1 MAKSKL
7 NYWLEDARDTLIEI
21 ITNAKNDK
29 QIFKAM
35 GISKQTFYKWKN
47 DSNDFADLLKN
58 AKEQRIKD
66 NTENLKQLHKDMWE
80 KARNVKEVTKL
91 KEIIKG
97 KDGVEREYTK
107 ITTVEKQGDTTLM
120 IYLDKTY
127 NVDNI
132 NYQQQKTYVELNKA
146 RTAELGAEDSDD
158 RNLTIEIVTHEDTER
173 S

>member
-47 DSNDFADLLKN
+47 DSIDFADLLKN

-80 KARNVKEVTKL
+80 KARSVKETTKF

-146 RTAELGAEDSDD
+146 RTAELGADDGDD
-158 RNLTIEIVTHEDTER
+158 RNLTIEIVTHEDN
-173 S
+173 